1 MFLEGVQ
8 KYRGGG
14 GGRGQG
20 PLDKIQTETDFF
32 VGWLLLENL
41 GGLQL
46 NRTPCISEH
55 VNFWVCSAACCEI
68 QIPLRQ
74 CEGGGF
80 SCIGMKCS
88 VLKMNEEM
96 LQR

>member
-8 KYRGGG
+8 NTGVWG

-20 PLDKIQTETDFF
+20 PLDKIQTETDLF

-55 VNFWVCSAACCEI
+55 VNVWVCSAACCEI
-68 QIPLRQ
+68 
-74 CEGGGF
+74 
-80 SCIGMKCS
+80 
-88 VLKMNEEM
+88 
-96 LQR
+96 